1 VDEMKLNL
9 VKNRWAIYGSDRYYY
24 FSSRNSNA
32 FKLKYPVPNSV
43 SNSLNNILDEKKVVV
58 KNFNGD
64 EEYFYKKNVYDN
76 ILNEYQE
83 QQIASTMI
91 EYFKLGDWGDIWT
104 NVHYECGISGN
115 EWVMISNIETII
127 GGRRMYYIINLFD
140 NFAYKIVTVDEKI
153 DNSSKLP
160 EDPMSFLDELKTF
173 MNSFSS

>member
-1 VDEMKLNL
+1 MVEEKKLGS

-32 FKLKYPVPNSV
+32 FKLKYPIPDSV
-43 SNSLNNILDEKKVVV
+43 SNTLNNILDEKKVVV
-58 KNFNGD
+58 ENFD

-76 ILNEYQE
+76 ILDEHQE
-83 QQIASTMI
+83 QQIANTMVD
-91 EYFKLGDWGDIWT
+91 YFKLGDWGDIWT

-115 EWVMISNIETII
+115 EWVMISNRDTVI

-153 DNSSKLP
+153 DSNSKLP
-160 EDPMSFLDELKTF
+160 EDPMSFLNELKTF
-173 MNSFSS
+173 MNNLSP